1 MRGVCRA
8 ALLPGAASGDGLTA
22 DDLQTVRAEVYPS
35 SAANAYAHLR
45 VAEYSDQIAALPPE
59 VHGLLPLTP
68 SPIDD
73 LHLLSFVGWP
83 LSPPALMRRCLLVK
97 PPMPSDERAL
107 ASGPGSHQASDHVQ
121 ELRAAMGG
129 GGGGGGPGA
138 QALNMPVEDL
148 VALEQQLREAQERVQ
163 QQGGVIDEDTLRA
176 MHPLAALLRTLLPW
190 VNAGEE
196 PEYGSEDDGHD
207 A

>member
-1 MRGVCRA
+1 
-8 ALLPGAASGDGLTA
+8 
-22 DDLQTVRAEVYPS
+22 
-35 SAANAYAHLR
+35 
-45 VAEYSDQIAALPPE
+45 
-59 VHGLLPLTP
+59 
-68 SPIDD
+68 
-73 LHLLSFVGWP
+73 
-83 LSPPALMRRCLLVK
+83 
-97 PPMPSDERAL
+97 
-107 ASGPGSHQASDHVQ
+107 
-121 ELRAAMGG
+121 MGG
-129 GGGGGGPGA
+129 GNGGGPGA
-138 QALNMPVEDL
+138 QALNMPMEDL